1 MSWEKSKGRGPRFG
15 KQFGSFLNINLPQDS
30 AIPFLGVDPVYP
42 RKMKTCSNTWTGT
55 FTATLFIIVRVRTL
69 TIPSS
74 GEGIN
79 KL

>member
-1 MSWEKSKGRGPRFG
+1 MVWKTVW
-15 KQFGSFLNINLPQDS
+15 QFLKHKIYHRTS

-42 RKMKTCSNTWTGT
+42 RKMKTLLFNTDRKTNS
-55 FTATLFIIVRVRTL
+55 TAFIIVRVRTL